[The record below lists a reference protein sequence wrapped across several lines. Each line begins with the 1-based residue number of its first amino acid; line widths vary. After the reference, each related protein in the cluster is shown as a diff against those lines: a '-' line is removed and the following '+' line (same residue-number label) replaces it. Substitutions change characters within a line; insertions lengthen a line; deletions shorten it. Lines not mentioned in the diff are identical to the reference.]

1 MDGKQIGKR
10 ICDLRKSF
18 KMTKRFMAD
27 ALEVSYNSVCS
38 WEYGTRIPGDEMK
51 IRIANLFGVS
61 VESIFYA
68 SEYHEM

>member
-1 MDGKQIGKR
+1 
-10 ICDLRKSF
+10 
-18 KMTKRFMAD
+18 MTKRFMAD